1 MYKFQV
7 SESTNSH
14 SDWHSHEPFNHP
26 AVAVNNATSKTFDI
40 LHPCL
45 GHLYVEIVKKV
56 ISLSV
61 FLVVSFAYK
70 GSSFVYI
77 CSLQKSYRKP
87 I

>member
-14 SDWHSHEPFNHP
+14 EPFNHP
-26 AVAVNNATSKTFDI
+26 NVIANNAISKTFDI
-40 LHPCL
+40 WYSCL
-45 GHLYVEIVKKV
+45 GHPYVEIVKKV
-56 ISLSV
+56 LSLSI

-77 CSLQKSYRKP
+77 CSLQKSCRKP

>member
-7 SESTNSH
+7 SELTNSH
-14 SDWHSHEPFNHP
+14 SNCHSHEPFNHP
-26 AVAVNNATSKTFDI
+26 NVIANNALSKTFDI
-40 LHPCL
+40 WYSCL
-45 GHLYVEIVKKV
+45 GHPYVEIVKKV
-56 ISLSV
+56 LSLSI

-77 CSLQKSYRKP
+77 CSLQKSCRKP